1 MSAAD
6 LVPISVGPTVD
17 RSAVLR
23 ATVRSEAALVHRVLG
38 YAPER
43 KYDGTNPGTIPNT
56 AAPATRTVGGGS
68 RLGQIYRPE
77 GPSLRV
83 DVAACLLVSDRIRER
98 ASICLQA
105 IFLVPEYE
113 PFT

>member
-6 LVPISVGPTVD
+6 LVPISEGPTVD
-17 RSAVLR
+17 RSAVMR

-43 KYDGTNPGTIPNT
+43 RYDGTNPGTIPNT

-68 RLGQIYRPE
+68 RLGQDLPAR
-77 GPSLRV
+77 GP
-83 DVAACLLVSDRIRER
+83 VAAG
-98 ASICLQA
+98 
-105 IFLVPEYE
+105 
-113 PFT
+113 